1 MNKKISAQCLTVFA
15 SLILAVSCAK
25 VSSPS
30 GGAKDKEPPVVLK
43 SEPLNGQTRFRDKKI
58 TITFNEFVTL
68 DKISEKFMVSPPMK
82 KKPQINIKGKSVVIE
97 FEEELRDSTTYT
109 FYFQDA
115 IRDLNESNPI
125 DNFQFVISTGDFL
138 DSLSVTG
145 NVYSAFSLDPPEDA
159 LVLLFSNHSDTAV
172 MKTIP
177 DYITKSTKTGYF
189 RIDNLK
195 QGRYRLYAL
204 KDADNSKNFN
214 LPDEEFAFLDTI
226 IEISSVKNYIPPV
239 PDSLKV
245 KTVDRKT
252 ADTVVMQGE
261 YKLILFKP
269 ENKNRYLTS
278 SKRELQYKL
287 IYTLSLPPDTMSFNF
302 TLPDAPT
309 GSYFFERS
317 RDADTLL
324 VWLTDSALY
333 SRPIITSLVNYPFT
347 DTLGNTVSK
356 QDTILM
362 RFLAP
367 RPTRGKQKPK
377 PLPVTSPFL
386 RGTLKPGQKLIFTSS
401 TPFRE
406 PDTSKIR
413 LFEVKEK
420 QRIPLPYKFEKVSGK
435 SCSLILNAD
444 INVKKNYIF
453 SADSAAFGNIYGEQ
467 SDSTGSSF
475 TVKETFS
482 KLKLNINNFEGSRI
496 IQLLNEQDKILR
508 EEKAGKDGITE
519 FTLLDKGRYR
529 IRVIYDLN
537 GDGKWTTGDF
547 LTHRQPEPVSFYP
560 REIDLAENFWADQD
574 WDISEKNVKKVK
586 STPRASSRTGSGRQL

>member
-1 MNKKISAQCLTVFA
+1 MKKKISDQCLAVFA
-15 SLILAVSCAK
+15 SLILAASCAK

-30 GGAKDKEPPVVLK
+30 GGPKDKEPPVGVK

-82 KKPQINIKGKSVVIE
+82 KKPLISIKGKSIE
-97 FEEELRDSTTYT
+97 IELEEELRDSTTYT

-125 DNFQFVISTGDFL
+125 DNYQFVISTGDVV

-145 NVYSAFSLDPPEDA
+145 NVFSAFSLDPPEDA
-159 LVLLFSNHSDTAV
+159 LVMLYSNPSDTAV

-195 QGRYRLYAL
+195 KGRYRLYAL

-226 IEISSVKNYIPPV
+226 IELSSEKNYIPPV
-239 PDSLKV
+239 PDSLRAKP
-245 KTVDRKT
+245 VDKKT
-252 ADTVVMQGE
+252 ADTIVMKGE

-269 ENKNRYLTS
+269 EKKIHYLTG
-278 SKRELQYKL
+278 SKREMQYKL
-287 IYTLSLPPDTMSFNF
+287 VYTLSLPPDTIGFDFS
-302 TLPDAPT
+302 LPGVPS
-309 GSYFFERS
+309 GSYFIERS
-317 RDADTLL
+317 KEADTLQ
-324 VWLTDSALY
+324 VWLTDSSLY
-333 SRPIITSLVNYPFT
+333 SQPVITSIVNYPFT
-347 DTLGNTVSK
+347 DTLGNIISK

-367 RPTRGKQKPK
+367 RSTRGKPKPK
-377 PLPVTSPFL
+377 PFMVTSPL
-386 RGTLKPGQKLIFTSS
+386 TRGTLKPGQKLIFTSS

-406 PDTSKIR
+406 PDTSKIK
-413 LFEVKEK
+413 LFEVKDK
-420 QRIPLPYKFEKVSGK
+420 RRIPLPYSFEKISGK
-435 SCSLILNAD
+435 SCSLILNAE
-444 INVKKNYIF
+444 INIKKNYIF

-467 SDSTGSSF
+467 SDSTGSNF
-475 TVKETFS
+475 TVRETFS
-482 KLKLNINNFEGSRI
+482 KLKLNINNFEGNRI

-508 EEKAGKDGITE
+508 EEKAGRDGITE

-547 LTHRQPEPVSFYP
+547 ITRRQPEPVSFYP
-560 REIDLAENFWADQD
+560 RVIDLPENFWADQD

-586 STPRASSRTGSGRQL
+586 STPGTSSRTGSGRQL

>member
-1 MNKKISAQCLTVFA
+1 MNKKISGQCLTVFT
-15 SLILAVSCAK
+15 LFILAVSCAK

-30 GGAKDKEPPVVLK
+30 GGAKDKEPPVVVK

-58 TITFNEFVTL
+58 TITFNEFITL

-82 KKPQINIKGKSVVIE
+82 KKPLIAIKGKSVEIE
-97 FEEELRDSTTYT
+97 FEEKLKDSTTYT

-125 DNFQFVISTGDFL
+125 DNFQFVISTGYVV

-145 NVYSAFSLDPPEDA
+145 NVFSAFSLDPPEDA
-159 LVLLFSNHSDTAV
+159 LLMLYSNPADTAV

-189 RIDNLK
+189 RINNLK
-195 QGRYRLYAL
+195 EGRYRLYAL
-204 KDADNSKNFN
+204 KDVDNSKNFN

-226 IEISSVKNYIPPV
+226 IELSSAKNYIPSV
-239 PDSLKV
+239 PDSLKARP
-245 KTVDRKT
+245 VDKKIT
-252 ADTVVMQGE
+252 DTVVLKGD

-269 ENKNRYLTS
+269 ENKIRYLTG
-278 SKRELQYKL
+278 SKREMQYKFV
-287 IYTLSLPPDTMSFNF
+287 YTLSLPPDTIGFDFSI
-302 TLPDAPT
+302 PGAPS
-309 GSYFFERS
+309 GSYFIERS
-317 RDADTLL
+317 READTIQ
-324 VWLTDSALY
+324 VWLTDSSLY
-333 SRPIITSLVNYPFT
+333 SQPVITSVVNYPFT
-347 DTLGNTVSK
+347 DTVGNIIRK

-362 RFLAP
+362 RYLAP
-367 RPTRGKQKPK
+367 RPTRVRPKPK
-377 PLPVTSPFL
+377 PFMVTSAL
-386 RGTLKPGQKLIFTSS
+386 ASGTLKPGQKLTFKSS

-413 LFEVKEK
+413 LFEIKEK
-420 QRIPLPYKFEKVSGK
+420 QKIPLPFNFEKVSGK
-435 SCSLILNAD
+435 SCSLTLNAE
-444 INVKKNYIF
+444 INIKKNYLFI
-453 SADSAAFGNIYGEQ
+453 ADSAAFGNIYGEQ
-467 SDSTGSSF
+467 SDSTGSNF

-496 IQLLNEQDKILR
+496 IQLLNDQDKVLR
-508 EEKAGKDGITE
+508 EEKADKDGITE
-519 FTLLDKGRYR
+519 FTLLDKGKYR

-547 LTHRQPEPVSFYP
+547 LTRRQPEPVSYYP
-560 REIDLAENFWADQD
+560 REIDLPENFWADQD
-574 WDISEKNVKKVK
+574 WDISEKNVKRVK